1 MSSPVLSAVRED
13 SAVSSSSSSSGS
25 GPRAGGPRSRRSFT
39 PAQKLEFLAAYESA
53 CESNEGGAFLRTEG
67 LYSSQMTEWRRLR
80 DAGVLAG
87 KKAGESIG
95 KLSADQA
102 ENARLRRQLEVSES
116 RLKKTEAALDLMGK
130 LQAFLEPVPKPRKA
144 CDWAVSRRGGF

>member
-1 MSSPVLSAVRED
+1 
-13 SAVSSSSSSSGS
+13 
-25 GPRAGGPRSRRSFT
+25 
-39 PAQKLEFLAAYESA
+39 LAAYEVA
-53 CESNEGGAFLRTEG
+53 CESNEGGAFLRREG

-102 ENARLRRQLEVSES
+102 ENARLRRPLEVSES
-116 RLKKTEAALDLMGK
+116 RLKKTEAALELMGK
-130 LQAFLEPVPKPRKA
+130 LQAFLESASEDTPDEPRSKK
-144 CDWAVSRRGGF
+144 R

>member
-13 SAVSSSSSSSGS
+13 SAVSSSSSSSSSS
-25 GPRAGGPRSRRSFT
+25 GPRAGGPRPRRSFT
-39 PAQKLEFLAAYESA
+39 PVQKLEFLAAYENA

-87 KKAGESIG
+87 KKAGETIG

-116 RLKKTEAALDLMGK
+116 RLKKTGAALELMGK
-130 LQAFLEPVPKPRKA
+130 LQAFLENASEDMPDAPRSKK
-144 CDWAVSRRGGF
+144 R

>member
-13 SAVSSSSSSSGS
+13 SSVNSSNSSSGS
-25 GPRAGGPRSRRSFT
+25 GPRAGGPRPRRSFT
-39 PAQKLEFLAAYESA
+39 PPQKLEFLAAYENA
-53 CESNEGGAFLRTEG
+53 CENSEGGAFLRREG
-67 LYSSQMTEWRRLR
+67 LYSSQMSEWRRLR

-87 KKAGESIG
+87 KKVGESIG

-116 RLKKTEAALDLMGK
+116 RLHKTCLLYTS
-130 LQAFLEPVPKPRKA
+130 PSPR
-144 CDWAVSRRGGF
+144 DRS

>member
-13 SAVSSSSSSSGS
+13 SAVGSSSY
-25 GPRAGGPRSRRSFT
+25 GPRAGGPRPRRSFT
-39 PAQKLEFLAAYESA
+39 PVQKLEFLAAYETA
-53 CESNEGGAFLRTEG
+53 CESNEGGAFLRREG

-87 KKAGESIG
+87 KKAGETIG

-102 ENARLRRQLEVSES
+102 ENARLRRQFEVSEG
-116 RLKKTEAALDLMGK
+116 RLKKTEAALELMGK
-130 LQAFLEPVPKPRKA
+130 LQAFFESASEDMPDGPRSKK
-144 CDWAVSRRGGF
+144 R

>member
-13 SAVSSSSSSSGS
+13 SAVRSSSSSSSS
-25 GPRAGGPRSRRSFT
+25 GPRAGGPRPRRSFT
-39 PAQKLEFLAAYESA
+39 PVQKLEFLAAYENA
-53 CESNEGGAFLRTEG
+53 CLNNEGGAFLRQEG

-87 KKAGESIG
+87 KKAGETIG

-116 RLKKTEAALDLMGK
+116 RLQKTEAALELMGK
-130 LQAFLEPVPKPRKA
+130 LQAFLESASEDMPDEPRSKK
-144 CDWAVSRRGGF
+144 R

>member
-1 MSSPVLSAVRED
+1 MITSSPVLSAVRED
-13 SAVSSSSSSSGS
+13 SAVSSSSSDP
-25 GPRAGGPRSRRSFT
+25 GPRAGGPRPRRSFT
-39 PAQKLEFLAAYESA
+39 PVQKLEFLTAYETA

-95 KLSADQA
+95 KLSAEQA

-130 LQAFLEPVPKPRKA
+130 LQAFLESASKDMPDGPR
-144 CDWAVSRRGGF
+144 SRKR

>member
-1 MSSPVLSAVRED
+1 L
-13 SAVSSSSSSSGS
+13 
-25 GPRAGGPRSRRSFT
+25 T
-39 PAQKLEFLAAYESA
+39 AYENA
-53 CESNEGGAFLRTEG
+53 CENNEGGAFLRREG

-116 RLKKTEAALDLMGK
+116 RLKKTEAALELMGK
-130 LQAFLEPVPKPRKA
+130 LQAFLENASQDMPDEPRSKK
-144 CDWAVSRRGGF
+144 R

>member
-1 MSSPVLSAVRED
+1 V
-13 SAVSSSSSSSGS
+13 
-25 GPRAGGPRSRRSFT
+25 
-39 PAQKLEFLAAYESA
+39 QKLEFLTAYENA

-102 ENARLRRQLEVSES
+102 ENARLRRRSQPMPPPLGGVPMSS
-116 RLKKTEAALDLMGK
+116 PLPEA
-130 LQAFLEPVPKPRKA
+130 P
-144 CDWAVSRRGGF
+144 

>member
-13 SAVSSSSSSSGS
+13 SAVSSSSSSSSSSS

-39 PAQKLEFLAAYESA
+39 PVQKLEFLTAYENA
-53 CESNEGGAFLRTEG
+53 CENNEGGAFLRREG

-87 KKAGESIG
+87 KKAGETIG
-95 KLSADQA
+95 KLSAEQA
-102 ENARLRRQLEVSES
+102 ENARLRRQLEVTQG
-116 RLKKTEAALDLMGK
+116 RLEKTEAALDLMGK
-130 LQAFLEPVPKPRKA
+130 LQAFLESASEDMPDGPRSKK
-144 CDWAVSRRGGF
+144 R

>member
-13 SAVSSSSSSSGS
+13 SAVRSSSSSSSS
-25 GPRAGGPRSRRSFT
+25 NGPRAGGPRPRRSFT
-39 PAQKLEFLAAYESA
+39 PVQKLEFLTAYETA

-80 DAGVLAG
+80 DTGVLAG

-102 ENARLRRQLEVSES
+102 ENARLRRQLEV
-116 RLKKTEAALDLMGK
+116 RAG
-130 LQAFLEPVPKPRKA
+130 
-144 CDWAVSRRGGF
+144 

>member
-13 SAVSSSSSSSGS
+13 SAVRSSSSSSSS
-25 GPRAGGPRSRRSFT
+25 GPRAGGPRPRRSFT
-39 PAQKLEFLAAYESA
+39 PVQKLEFLAAYENA
-53 CESNEGGAFLRTEG
+53 CLNNEGGAFLRQEG

-87 KKAGESIG
+87 KMAGETIG

-116 RLKKTEAALDLMGK
+116 RLQKTEAALELMGK
-130 LQAFLEPVPKPRKA
+130 LQAFLESASEDMPDEPRSKK
-144 CDWAVSRRGGF
+144 R

>member
-13 SAVSSSSSSSGS
+13 SAVSSSSSSSSSSS
-25 GPRAGGPRSRRSFT
+25 GPRAGGPRPRRSFT
-39 PAQKLEFLAAYESA
+39 PVQKLEFLAAYENA

-87 KKAGESIG
+87 KKAGETIG

-116 RLKKTEAALDLMGK
+116 RLKKTEAALELMGK
-130 LQAFLEPVPKPRKA
+130 LQAFLENASEDMPDAPRSKK
-144 CDWAVSRRGGF
+144 R

>member
-13 SAVSSSSSSSGS
+13 SAVSSSSGSS
-25 GPRAGGPRSRRSFT
+25 GPRAGGPRPRRSFT
-39 PAQKLEFLAAYESA
+39 PVQKLEFLTAYENA
-53 CESNEGGAFLRTEG
+53 CENSEGGAFLRREG

-116 RLKKTEAALDLMGK
+116 RLQKTEAALELMGK
-130 LQAFLEPVPKPRKA
+130 LQAFLESASEDMPDGPRSKK
-144 CDWAVSRRGGF
+144 R